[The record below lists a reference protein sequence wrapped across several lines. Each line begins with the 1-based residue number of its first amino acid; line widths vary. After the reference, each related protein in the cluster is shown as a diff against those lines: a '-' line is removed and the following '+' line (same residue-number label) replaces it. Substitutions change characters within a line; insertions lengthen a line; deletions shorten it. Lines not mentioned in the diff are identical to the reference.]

1 MAYVPPHRARQTD
14 GVALGGANAPALA
27 WGARPPSAASE
38 TRPVSDFA
46 AQFAERQNQFTGM
59 TAYIKG
65 DKGDK
70 KPKKA
75 AAKASPAVAPAAPSV
90 PAPPPAKSS
99 QPTAESAETV
109 NPKAANEARPA
120 KDVQHH
126 NGTISFTSHKSNKDV
141 VDTLH
146 ACLAMLESQKG
157 RATGT
162 FNLKA
167 LCKARPEDKFIEP
180 FALAGLPH
188 MLPGFAGSRTSM
200 EAVLDAARTVI
211 KHCSPHSTER
221 VLEVLFQGLKDYKW
235 QVKTGCLS
243 LLSTLAGHAPS
254 HVGRCSPDVILAL
267 GDQLQDTK
275 PEVRAAAMETFDVLW
290 KTVITNPDVQP
301 IMPVLLKA
309 YLDPV
314 SETQTALDKLME
326 TTFVSTV
333 DTPTLAVLCPVLRR
347 GMLERQSEWKRKSA
361 IIINNMCKLVVDP
374 RAAAQFFPILEPV
387 LAKNADEVV
396 FEVVKNM
403 CQQALDTLTEVT
415 GTAHANL
422 TLDVTK
428 EELLAVLMED
438 IGDRATP
445 ENRVDFREVFEFVV
459 DICRELLRY
468 GITTESDWQ
477 AATVPYLHVCMSKTD
492 ALEVCRQFQEHSAKW
507 LIRMERQQKGAE
519 EDICNVDFSL
529 AYGGK
534 ILLHNARLWLKRGH
548 RYGLVGQNGIGKTTL
563 MRSIANRQVEGLPED
578 LNTVFVQS
586 TIDVSYLETSVLDY
600 VRGVEGIRDNS
611 TPNVLHMLD
620 AVGFETAMHSS
631 PISSLSGGWRMRLAL
646 ACAMLQKPNLLLLD
660 EPTNHLDE
668 AAVAWLTSYLR
679 ALKGVT
685 CLIVSHSSTFANN
698 VCTDIIHFVD
708 QKLRRFSGTLE
719 QFVEAHPDTRFHFDL
734 SASQLVYKFP
744 PPGKLEGVKSRNR
757 QILRLQNCTFTYEG
771 NSSPTLRNVTIS
783 LTLGSRVAVTGPNG
797 AGKSTLIKL
806 IVGEEE
812 PNTGEYFKH
821 HNLRMAYVAQH
832 TFHHLEEHLQAS
844 PVAYFQS
851 RFAQGQDKE
860 LLQKKSLKLT
870 ASEEAMVGKELGQVE
885 KILSRR
891 TRHKELEYEVK
902 FVGRPEKDNRY
913 LTRATLEKMGYLKL
927 AQQADERVALE
938 ASGSDLRSLTTEE
951 IQAHLNDFGLP
962 QEFGTYGK
970 ISGLSGGQKVKLVL
984 AAALWN
990 APHLLILDEPTNFL
1004 DKESLGAFAN
1014 ALQAFGGGIIMIS
1027 HDKEFYSLVC
1037 PEVWEVA
1044 NGMVRVQG
1052 ESGTEDQPLAM
1063 QKRKEEILL
1072 DSKEVAGGNLNVG
1085 KVSTVPTDF
1094 WGRPLSKKDM
1104 RKRK

>member
-1 MAYVPPHRARQTD
+1 MN
-14 GVALGGANAPALA
+14 NAA
-27 WGARPPSAASE
+27 
-38 TRPVSDFA
+38 T
-46 AQFAERQNQFTGM
+46 QFAERQQQFGGM
-59 TAYIKG
+59 TAYIKS
-65 DKGDK
+65 DKNDK

-75 AAKASPAVAPAAPSV
+75 AAKAAPSTTL
-90 PAPPPAKSS
+90 APPTSPL
-99 QPTAESAETV
+99 QPVEKTSPISDEK
-109 NPKAANEARPA
+109 PKAFSETKPTI
-120 KDVQHH
+120 KDNQQHRG
-126 NGTISFTSHKSNKDV
+126 NLSLISLKTNKDV
-141 VDTLH
+141 VDALH

-162 FNLKA
+162 ANLKA
-167 LCKARPEDKFIEP
+167 ICKARPDDKFIEP
-180 FALAGLPH
+180 FALAGLPN
-188 MLPGFAGSRTSM
+188 MLPGLAGSKSTM
-200 EAVLDAARTVI
+200 EVVLDAAIAII

-235 QVKTGCLS
+235 QVKMGCLS
-243 LLSTLAGHAPS
+243 LLATLAGHAPS

-275 PEVRAAAMETFDVLW
+275 PEVRAAAMEAFDALW

-422 TLDVTK
+422 ALDVTK
-428 EELLAVLMED
+428 DELLAVLMDD
-438 IGDRATP
+438 IGDRATE
-445 ENRVDFREVFEFVV
+445 ENRVDYSEIFEFIV
-459 DICRELLRY
+459 DICLELLRY
-468 GITTESDWQ
+468 GMAAESDWQ
-477 AATVPYLHVCMSKTD
+477 AATVPYLNICMSKIE
-492 ALEVCRQFQEHSAKW
+492 ALEVCRQFQKHSSKW
-507 LIRMERQQKGAE
+507 LIKMERQHKGAE

-563 MRSIANRQVEGLPED
+563 MRSIANRQVEGLPEQ

-586 TIDVSYLETSVLDY
+586 AIDVSHLETCVLDY

-611 TPNVLHMLD
+611 TPNVLSMLD
-620 AVGFETAMHSS
+620 AVGFETTMHSS

-646 ACAMLQKPNLLLLD
+646 ACAMLQKPDLLLLD

-698 VCTDIIHFVD
+698 VCTDIVHFVD
-708 QKLRRFSGTLE
+708 QKLHRFSGTLE
-719 QFVEAHPDTRFHFDL
+719 QFVEAYPETRFHFDL

-757 QILRLQNCTFTYEG
+757 QILRLQSCSFTYEG
-771 NSSPTLRNVTIS
+771 NNSPTLRNVSIS

-812 PNTGEYFKH
+812 PNTGDYFKH

-832 TFHHLEEHLQAS
+832 TFHHLEEHLPAS
-844 PVAYFQS
+844 PVAYFQH

-870 ASEEAMVGKELGQVE
+870 AAEEAMVGKELGQVE

-902 FVGRPEKDNRY
+902 WVGRPEKDNKY

-927 AQQADERVALE
+927 VQQADEKVALE
-938 ASGSDLRSLTTEE
+938 ASGADLRALTTEE
-951 IQAHLNDFGLP
+951 IQSHLNDFGLP

-1014 ALQAFGGGIIMIS
+1014 ALQGFGGGIIMIS

-1044 NGMVRVQG
+1044 GGMVRVKG

-1094 WGRPLSKKDM
+1094 WGRPLSKKEM